1 MKQFR
6 KFSNRVIILS
16 LMILSSGIQIKAE
29 RKFVH
34 PGCLLTMSDY
44 NRISQHYQTDSPW
57 KEGWIFFMQDA
68 LSSPTRNPTTFDA
81 NGEPVGNR
89 QQGGADGT
97 NALYCSIIWRVTGD
111 TAYANHAV
119 KVLNVW
125 AKKKTDASCYDLW
138 QLTFP
143 PFIYAAEN
151 LHNADGSW
159 YSGWKKADVDSF
171 LTMARDVMYASCHSY
186 MPTTT
191 AAHPS
196 WPAPALA
203 NIIALGVLLDDED
216 IYNEGIAY
224 FRGKDNTTGSVF
236 KTIAENGQSMEM
248 SRDQAHALLG
258 IGAIGVT
265 AQVAWCQGDNLYA
278 EYDNRVLKGYDYW
291 CHFNLNHPD
300 DVIWNSV
307 LSYDGY
313 PRYYISTHNNA
324 YRLNQDPSFEMVY
337 NHYAAID
344 SLDADRDF
352 PWLKAYVN
360 AARPEPGPTSYQ
372 GYGTAFY
379 TQDASRSP
387 LASKKPGRPTNV
399 KASNGLNEIFLT
411 WDAPTGDV
419 AKGYNIYRQDPG
431 STSYKLLESLNY
443 RTTTSYIDQNVTASN
458 IYSYRVTAINYAGES
473 IASFSSSATPTSGD
487 AFPSGWSYTDVG
499 SVDSKG
505 VAKYCA
511 TGDST
516 FYVSGGGAI
525 SGTSDGF
532 GFMKRTVSGDFSFS
546 ARMVQNVE
554 NNSFGMGIMACETL
568 FGTSRRIT
576 AMLSDAGTRYS
587 RCGFKTELGGTTS
600 WTNGDDYSYPPFWY
614 RIERIGNK
622 FSVYQSRNG
631 KTWFLISS
639 SNVSLPNTC
648 YIGFFACGTNSSDN
662 SHCQV
667 WFDQVKVTTPE
678 TVGISEEE
686 IKNVST
692 IFNLSD
698 NHICINLSQDL
709 HPKEIFVFNPSG
721 EKMITAQA
729 KAGKNDID
737 ISSLPTGVY
746 IIKIIGNQSR
756 ILKFIKK

>member
-1 MKQFR
+1 
-6 KFSNRVIILS
+6 
-16 LMILSSGIQIKAE
+16 
-29 RKFVH
+29 
-34 PGCLLTMSDY
+34 
-44 NRISQHYQTDSPW
+44 
-57 KEGWIFFMQDA
+57 MQDTYCSA
-68 LSSPTRNPTTFDA
+68 TRNPTGLGT
-81 NGEPVGNR
+81 NGEPIGDRNVGGND
-89 QQGGADGT
+89 AI
-97 NALYCSIIWRVTGD
+97 NALYNTIIWRVTGD
-111 TAYANHAV
+111 TIYANHAV
-119 KVLNVW
+119 KILNVW
-125 AKKKTDASCYDLW
+125 AKKKTDSSCWNLW
-138 QLTFP
+138 QLTFT
-143 PFIYAAEN
+143 PFIFAAEN
-151 LHNADGSW
+151 LHNPDGSW
-159 YSGWKKADVDSF
+159 YSGWKENEVDSF
-171 LTMARDVMYASCHSY
+171 LKMARNVMYASCHIY
-186 MPTTT
+186 LPTTQT
-191 AAHPS
+191 AHPS
-196 WPAPALA
+196 WPAPALTDM
-203 NIIALGVLLDDED
+203 IALGVLLDDED

-224 FRGKDNTTGSVF
+224 FRGKDDNAGSVF
-236 KTIAENGQSMEM
+236 KTISDNGQSMEM

-258 IGAIGVT
+258 LGAIAEA
-265 AQVAWCQGDNLYA
+265 AQIAWCQGDNLYA
-278 EYDNRVLKGYDYW
+278 EYDNRIMKGYDYW

-300 DVIWNSV
+300 DVVWNSV
-307 LSYDGY
+307 LSYEGY

-344 SLDADRDF
+344 SLDADKDY
-352 PWLKAYVN
+352 PWLKKYVN
-360 AARPEPGPTSYQ
+360 AARPEPGTTIYQ

-399 KASNGLNEIFLT
+399 KATNGLNEIFLT
-411 WDAPTGDV
+411 WDAPADDM

-443 RTTTSYIDQNVTASN
+443 RTTTSYIDQNVTAAN
-458 IYSYRVTAINYAGES
+458 TYSYRITAINYAGES
-473 IASFSSSATPTSGD
+473 ITSFSSSATPTSGD
-487 AFPSGWSYTDVG
+487 AFPNGWSYTDVG

-505 VAKYCA
+505 FAKYCA

-516 FYVSGGGAI
+516 FYISGGGAI

-532 GFMKRTVSGDFSFS
+532 GFMKRMVTGDFSFS

-568 FGTSRRIT
+568 FGTSRRVT

-614 RIERIGNK
+614 RIDRIGNK

-631 KTWFLISS
+631 NTWFLISS
-639 SNVSLPNTC
+639 SDVSFPKTC

-667 WFDQVKVTTPE
+667 WFDKVKVTIPE
-678 TVGISEEE
+678 TASISKEE
-686 IKNVST
+686 ITNIPFIS
-692 IFNLSD
+692 NLSK
-698 NHICINLSQDL
+698 NNISIYLSKDS
-709 HPKEIFVFNPSG
+709 HPKEMFVFNASG
-721 EKMITAQA
+721 EKIMITQAQT
-729 KAGKNDID
+729 GKNDID